1 MKHALLIIALLVSS
15 PAFAGDIPWLAEVT
29 TPPDS
34 IPEPQRPLSPLLETD
49 DGKPITTRDG
59 WKAKRSDLRQA
70 WLDVLG
76 PLPQAPAGGITLET
90 ISEETLDNCT
100 RALVRYEVE
109 PGRVIEGYLLRPK
122 GESTEKRPAVVVF
135 HGTNVATNKTVAGL
149 VGDPDRHM
157 GPRLAAR
164 GFVVFCPANFLWEE
178 KNYDASVAAARK
190 RHPKSLGMAT
200 MLADGMRAV
209 DILAAL
215 PDVDPERIGASGHSL
230 GAKEVLYLMAFD
242 DRVKA
247 GVSSEGGISLPST
260 NWDAPWYLG
269 PAAKKSDFPRDHHEL
284 LAIIAPRPLLV
295 LGGET
300 GRGAADGNRSWPHIA
315 AAQKVYRLYG
325 EPVRLGLLNHGE
337 GHKFSPASG
346 EKSFAWL
353 EAGLK

>member
-1 MKHALLIIALLVSS
+1 MKSSCLLLALVCSATT
-15 PAFAGDIPWLAEVT
+15 FAGDVPWIEDVT
-29 TPPDS
+29 TPPANV
-34 IPEPQRPLSPLLETD
+34 PEPKRPLTPLLVD
-49 DGKPITTRDG
+49 DNGQPISSIDG
-59 WKAKRSDLRQA
+59 WKTRRKELREA
-70 WLDVLG
+70 WLEFLG
-76 PLPQAPAGGITLET
+76 PLPEAPAAGIELET
-90 ISEETLDNCT
+90 VSEEQLDQFT
-100 RALVRYEVE
+100 RTLVRYEVE
-109 PGRVIEGYLLRPK
+109 PGRIIEGYLLRPT

-135 HGTNVATNKTVAGL
+135 HGTSVETNRTVAGL

-157 GPRLAAR
+157 GPRLAER

-215 PDVDPERIGASGHSL
+215 PDVDPERIGAIGHSL

-284 LAIIAPRPLLV
+284 LALVAPRPLLV

-337 GHKFSPASG
+337 GHKFSPASA

>member
-1 MKHALLIIALLVSS
+1 MMVALVVIGL
-15 PAFAGDIPWLAEVT
+15 
-29 TPPDS
+29 
-34 IPEPQRPLSPLLETD
+34 PLLMYLAQ
-49 DGKPITTRDG
+49 DGLIFHPQPLTESQRSAVLKNTSAQSIFIDADNARLHAWHIPGDPLVIYFGGNAEDVLYTAGLASHLD
-59 WKAKRSDLRQA
+59 AKRTLVMNYRGYGGSTGRPGQQSLYADALAIYDYVIAQGEQPRHV
-70 WLDVLG
+70 VLM
-76 PLPQAPAGGITLET
+76 
-90 ISEETLDNCT
+90 
-100 RALVRYEVE
+100 
-109 PGRVIEGYLLRPK
+109 GR
-122 GESTEKRPAVVVF
+122 
-135 HGTNVATNKTVAGL
+135 
-149 VGDPDRHM
+149 
-157 GPRLAAR
+157 
-164 GFVVFCPANFLWEE
+164 
-178 KNYDASVAAARK
+178 
-190 RHPKSLGMAT
+190 SLGSGMAT

-215 PDVDPERIGASGHSL
+215 PDVDPERIGAIGHSL